1 MILISGIL
9 HQFKL
14 MSLIEIKLN
23 RKEVERSRL
32 SLIIHDVNME
42 IREKDIEKILKN
54 KIGIPLPEIK
64 FGKPYQLNGQKQK
77 KVFLNFKE
85 EKRINELMK
94 NPIIK
99 YNNQEYQ
106 ISRHNPKEI
115 SLSGQM
121 TCYLLI
127 KISKIEDENGFRKI
141 LTEYDLNEY
150 FRKFGKI
157 ISYQK
162 ENDNEIILQFEHYD
176 IVDQIILS
184 DISHTINGINIQIEK
199 TRSIEKVN
207 KDDIDQCPYC
217 IHVTN
222 MPSDITSEELSL
234 LFDVHVADIILQPE
248 YSLNEHLVKD
258 DQLNSQAWIK
268 NIGKEQT
275 IRDLTIKKP
284 QINLRGFQIHCN
296 VINKPIYPFEL
307 CRNFELGKCEFSSQL
322 CYYKHI
328 ICNQPN
334 TCDNNQCHYGHS
346 KKRQIISN
354 KQNIEYCEKDLYRV
368 RISNLPSNTSK
379 EELQKRLNISEKQF
393 SHLILS
399 KDENQN
405 ASSSSS
411 MVAYFICQRSEYY
424 IRNKI
429 REWHNSSYSKSISNK
444 IKCQLEI
451 NVDFHDWKDKN
462 QSSSSS
468 IRMINDNNQLTIP
481 KYAPWYRREKEFQIE
496 QSNNNKDSKKKNL
509 VKNYFEIP
517 IDLSEVTSQW
527 NWTNKI
533 LSDDPTGTGTIYSL
547 VNKKNSDI
555 KRVIKI
561 YKNNNNKLLN
571 QQCLQHLEI
580 ILDKIK
586 NINGVPK
593 FVKSNINNKSNDPWI
608 IMENIE
614 GITLHDFIKIT
625 RVDLQDALIITLKLL
640 NIVKEIH
647 HQNIVHYNIN
657 PHNII
662 IKFSSIKEN
671 NQREYSFDNA
681 DLILIDFDIA
691 YCDDQKANEHKQH
704 LNDFINCKNIQ
715 PNQIFYRVSQIE
727 RDNTDKNE
735 QNNLSYIRTFDIS
748 HICAILFWLITK
760 SYPGTSRDIN
770 EKQPHKLKDNIKIIE
785 EELKKATGIW
795 TGTAKCAPLERHLD
809 LIFNCGFS
817 DSKQQWNIEELEYQ
831 LLFMLQLTK
840 KNNEED
846 KSYLTSSINNQT
858 ELLKYT
864 SKNDSFPQLV
874 FLIDWLKQEFEKHS
888 ENLHWSPNNKQSQW
902 SGNNRYIE
910 NYDIL
915 HFQKEQ
921 FKISFEI
928 KWNVTI
934 NNNNELH
941 MIIKAKINQ
950 TIVIQLPLG
959 IWQQYHKDN
968 IKQDLLKNVQ
978 IEIDNLVDLLYYKE
992 KNI

>member
-1 MILISGIL
+1 
-9 HQFKL
+9 
-14 MSLIEIKLN
+14 
-23 RKEVERSRL
+23 
-32 SLIIHDVNME
+32 ME
-42 IREKDIEKILKN
+42 IQEKDIEKIIKN

-64 FGKPYQLNGQKQK
+64 FGKPYQLNGQKRK

-85 EKRINELMK
+85 EKRVNELMK

-99 YNNQEYQ
+99 YNNQEHQ

-115 SLSGQM
+115 PLSGQM

-127 KISKIEDENGFRKI
+127 KISKIEDENGFRKK

-162 ENDNEIILQFEHYD
+162 ENDNEIILQFENYD

-184 DISHTINGINIQIEK
+184 NISHTINGINIQIEK
-199 TRSIEKVN
+199 TRSIENVN

-248 YSLNEHLVKD
+248 YSLNEYLVKD

-268 NIGKEQT
+268 NIDKEQN
-275 IRDLTIKKP
+275 IRYLAIKKS
-284 QINLRGFQIHCN
+284 QTNLRGFQIHCN
-296 VINKPIYPFEL
+296 VINKPIYQFEL
-307 CRNFELGKCEFSSQL
+307 CRNFELGKCEFSSQT
-322 CYYKHI
+322 CNYKHI

-368 RISNLPSNTSK
+368 RISNLPLNTSK

-405 ASSSSS
+405 ASSS

-429 REWHNSSYSKSISNK
+429 REWHNSSYSESISNK

-451 NVDFHDWKDKN
+451 NVDFHDWEDKN
-462 QSSSSS
+462 QSSSSSS
-468 IRMINDNNQLTIP
+468 IRMINDNNQST
-481 KYAPWYRREKEFQIE
+481 YAPWYQREKEFQIE
-496 QSNNNKDSKKKNL
+496 QSNNDNNKDSKKKNL
-509 VKNYFEIP
+509 VKNYIKIP
-517 IDLSEVTSQW
+517 IDLSEVISQW
-527 NWTNKI
+527 NWTNEI

-547 VNKKNSDI
+547 VNKKNSNI
-555 KRVIKI
+555 KQVIKI

-586 NINGVPK
+586 SINGVPK

-608 IMENIE
+608 IMENII
-614 GITLHDFIKIT
+614 GITLYDFTKTT
-625 RVDLQDALIITLKLL
+625 RVDFQSALIITLKLL
-640 NIVKEIH
+640 NII
-647 HQNIVHYNIN
+647 
-657 PHNII
+657 
-662 IKFSSIKEN
+662 SSIKEN
-671 NQREYSFDNA
+671 NQREYSFDNV

-691 YCDDQKANEHKQH
+691 YCDQKANEHKQH
-704 LNDFINCKNIQ
+704 LNDFINCKNVQ
-715 PNQIFYRVSQIE
+715 PNQIFYRISQIE
-727 RDNTDKNE
+727 RDNIDKNE
-735 QNNLSYIRTFDIS
+735 QNNLSYLRTFDIS

-760 SYPGTSRDIN
+760 SYPGTPKDIN
-770 EKQPHKLKDNIKIIE
+770 GKQPHKLKDNIKIIE

-795 TGTAKCAPLERHLD
+795 TGTEKCTPLERHLN
-809 LIFNCGFS
+809 LIFDCGFS
-817 DSKQQWNIEELEYQ
+817 DPKQQWNIEELEYQ
-831 LLFMLQLTK
+831 LQFMLQLIK

-846 KSYLTSSINNQT
+846 KSYLTSSINKQT
-858 ELLKYT
+858 ELLICT
-864 SKNDSFPQLV
+864 PKNDSFPQLV

-902 SGNNRYIE
+902 SGNNRHIE

-968 IKQDLLKNVQ
+968 IKQDILKNVQ
-978 IEIDNLVDLLYYKE
+978 IQLNNLLDLLYYKE